1 MKRVLLTIVLL
12 SSIATGCKLQAQR
25 IEEACEIIGTSIKDN
40 QYKEFTIDGS
50 GFLSYIW
57 SGSKNSETC
66 MNVDLIQITISKE
79 ITPTGYKVWL
89 NCIDGVNC
97 ISEKGR
103 VGNDENFYGEYNK
116 TYLPAKSEN
125 EMNAI
130 YTQLDYLLRLANEI
144 R

>member
-12 SSIATGCKLQAQR
+12 SGIATGCKLQAQR
-25 IEEACEIIGTSIKDN
+25 IEEACEIIGTSIKYN

>member
-1 MKRVLLTIVLL
+1 MKRVLLIIVLL
-12 SSIATGCKLQAQR
+12 SGIATGCKLQAQR

-57 SGSKNSETC
+57 SGGNNSETC

>member
-12 SSIATGCKLQAQR
+12 SGIATGCKLQAQR

-103 VGNDENFYGEYNK
+103 R
-116 TYLPAKSEN
+116 
-125 EMNAI
+125 
-130 YTQLDYLLRLANEI
+130 Q
-144 R
+144 

>member
-1 MKRVLLTIVLL
+1 MKRVLLIIVLL
-12 SSIATGCKLQAQR
+12 SGIATGCKLQAQR